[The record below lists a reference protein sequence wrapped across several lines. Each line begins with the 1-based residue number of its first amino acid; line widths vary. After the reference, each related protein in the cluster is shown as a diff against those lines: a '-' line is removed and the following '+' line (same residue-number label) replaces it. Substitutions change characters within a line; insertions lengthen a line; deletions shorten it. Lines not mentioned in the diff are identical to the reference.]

1 MASHILAHLK
11 PSTLETQGR
20 RNRLRRIL
28 LETLE
33 RRELLAADLLTLGD
47 MGVESGYTTRAS
59 AAEDLLFTSLL
70 QQREMSSY
78 DMTNFLDNQLGSSPG
93 NGSDLTARPWFHLIE
108 ESYDRWS
115 RENDVA
121 FSYTSGFAMDGLVAE
136 GEGGLIGEGEAGG
149 PRILSVAP
157 NSGAIF
163 SFNDTNLLT
172 EAPTELVFRFDGAS
186 DILQSSLAG
195 IRVIKAGGDGVFGN
209 GNDTVIEPGFVGFGD
224 NNRIVVLRFA
234 STLQDD
240 LYRVELNGDPANGTA
255 LRNVDNLT
263 LQTRLFDSTPDDM
276 TRDTVDFN
284 LELGAQ
290 ILAVVP
296 QPVDRLPNGAL
307 DPKLD
312 VIRVFFNNDDL
323 DPATAT
329 NPAYYQLIMTNDTI
343 EPSDDVLSTPDFVT
357 YDPLTDM
364 AELHFTSGQLNTTGT
379 FRLRIGSRESAVP
392 ATLTPVNMPDVAG
405 HMDGAAPL
413 PNATS
418 TGSFSSILNQSIITT
433 AATVLPIDFPGSNF
447 EPGHRDIQDESHV
460 DGTDTSPLISQQAY
474 NFAFDRPYGVDAAG
488 RPVNTSITP
497 EQVARVREIFDF
509 YSELMGVDFVET
521 VGAGLTIVVGDLFP
535 LGAPSGPGGVIGIA
549 GGGLAIMDGAE
560 DWDNSFGADFFDTAM
575 HEIGHL
581 LGLGHTYDLP
591 PQTNM
596 GAEPSLGNPNSGIGQ
611 REWVFP
617 GDHDVVHGQRLF
629 RPDNRDVDMYQFTL
643 TESGHLTAETI
654 AENLP
659 QSSNLDTHLTLIRGV
674 FSGGA
679 LVSYEIIASN
689 DNSLGSDSFVATEL
703 TPGTYFIAVTG
714 KGNEDFSPL
723 IPNTGSGAVSQG
735 AYQLRVDFRSSV
747 PSTGTAP
754 ATILDTSG
762 TSLDGNGDGKAG
774 GNFNF
779 WFRTTGSAD
788 SAKTVYVDKSYNG
801 PIFDGSAARPFNNL
815 DFNNTVPTRPAAQR
829 WPVGFLQPNDIL
841 RVVGNIGKPGDNP
854 NTLTDNRAYE
864 IGRGGVGNAILS
876 DGLTLELPR
885 GVTMM
890 VDAGAIF
897 KMQGSRIAAGSLS
910 AGINNSF
917 SALQVLGTPALP
929 VYFTSY
935 RDESIGVDTNPLA
948 TTPGAGDWGGLDFQ
962 NTVDRAEGFGGYER
976 QGIFLNYVSNADIR
990 YGGGQVTVSSP
1001 SPTVNPINMSE
1012 SRPTLLNNI
1021 VRFSADA
1028 AMAADPNSFEE
1039 TRFTEARYQL
1049 AETFSPDYQRV
1060 GPAIRGNT
1068 LLNNSTNG
1076 LFIRTTTAPGG
1087 PLQTLDVAARFDD
1100 TDIVY
1105 TLGENLIISGNRGGS
1120 IIESVAPNVSLV
1132 QTVPGT
1138 DGTLTAGAV
1147 VRYKVT
1153 AIDRFGA
1160 QGVPSVATAAL
1171 TLGAADSSV
1180 QLNNL
1185 PAATGDFVARRL
1197 WRSVDG
1203 GNFVLVSELDGDSTS
1218 FRDGGTTLN
1227 AVLANPNATSV
1238 SRARPSARLQLDPG
1252 VIIKSTGARIE
1263 ADFGAQLLAEGT
1275 ADRPVIFTSRLDD
1288 RYGAGGTFDTNSDGT
1303 GTNPGAGNW
1312 SGLISRHLGSMSID
1326 HAIIA
1331 YAGGVSSVP
1340 GGFAGFS
1347 AVEIRQGDARITNTR
1362 FEVNAS
1368 GLALGSGNRAGRG
1381 PNDASVIFVV
1391 GSQPI
1396 IMNNTFINN
1405 SFTNTAAISI
1415 NANAMTAANITDSGR
1430 QTGNSGRS
1438 SVGIGNVGPLVAGNS
1453 LLRNG
1458 INGLRVR
1465 GETLTT
1471 ETIWDDADIV
1481 HVLQS
1486 QVIVPDLHTFGGM
1499 TIRSKSDQSL
1509 VVKLTANAG
1518 ITTLGRPLD
1527 ITDRIGGSLRVL
1539 GTPGFPVVMTSINDD
1554 SVGAGFDPN
1563 GRPLLDTSNNGLVA
1577 PNRGDWRSI
1586 RLEPYTNDRNV
1597 NADVELETDQ
1607 IQDTGTND
1615 VVSAAQNLG
1624 ALASSLNGG
1633 DENLRLGFSVDGAI
1647 AAPQDLDVYSFSAVA
1662 GTLVWIDIDKTS
1674 GGLDS
1679 VVELIDASST
1689 ILALS
1694 NNSLAESAGTQ
1705 QRFVNPDPTKIDPS
1719 KVYSLEQNLFATP
1732 NTRQAG
1738 TDQDLYSVNPYDAGM
1753 RLVLPGSVGSTNTYF
1768 VRVRSSNLRV
1778 GDPASKLVDPA
1789 FLRAGLSAGAYRL
1802 QIRLQQADETA
1813 GTTIRYADIRYAT
1826 NAIEARG
1833 MPGSSPLLGQAA
1845 ELTAGTTALG
1855 NIVNSDRGSVS
1866 VAGNLFGAAN
1876 VDFYTFSISR
1886 DSIQSPGDTHIS
1898 TILDID
1904 YADGFGRPDTS
1915 LWVFDASNRLVLIGT
1930 DSNIADDR
1938 AAPGSGSGL
1947 TDLTRGSAGARDP
1960 FIGAAELPAGTY
1972 TVAVTNNSQIAS
1984 SLSQFQQANSASP
1997 LMRLEPINS
2006 VNRLAIERFG
2016 PGTITETFQTPQQV
2030 LFPPGADRFV
2040 PWTLGDVTTY
2050 VVRSGGTTSDLVFA
2064 NALTGAREADIS
2076 NFPRVNDTAMS
2087 PDGRLVGYQVPAGV
2101 QTDANAGVFQLINS
2115 IGAPGAAAIPTNAA
2129 TVAGNTGILTF
2140 TTQATGADAFAIQ
2153 QRDAGAGTQGDGI
2166 IFNGLTFHT
2175 STNELMMFGVGS
2187 RGNNQ
2192 QQFFLPT
2199 FDANGAVNGIGG
2211 VSTFT
2216 RNIVYKLDPVSGVAI
2231 NPAGVADREGNAR
2244 VNGAGTN
2251 RVEFGRFLSEGS
2263 VTGLAEMNGSL
2274 FGVSNLGEVF
2284 VVRGFGGNN
2293 AFGTR
2298 EAVDTIV
2305 DPETGLAVAFSG
2317 LTRGPRNLEG
2327 GRFSNILFGTTAD
2340 GTIYAFSV
2348 NAANEAVLQPV
2359 FPGLNFKV
2367 RSNSAGLGANV
2378 VGLDFSPLDVNLW
2391 HTTEQRATDPG
2402 HGRTVPYDRSQPN
2415 NVDGGRS
2422 LHFGFKD
2429 PGLGLVQPGNWNG
2442 VFNVANYYNTY
2453 DLPGGA
2459 DGAVVSNP
2467 LDLRGYSADD
2477 LPMLYFNYFLDTENA
2492 ASDFQEADSRMRD
2505 AFRVYA
2511 SGADGNWVLLTT
2523 NNTPLDAGSDR
2534 NGDNGN
2540 IDELDNFVNGNFDA
2554 FGNPLP
2560 SQEAFDTAQWRQVR
2574 TSLGAFAGQ
2583 DNVRLRFE
2591 FSTGATFNT
2600 GDPLRGGVELMA
2612 VAGSRLTDGE
2622 TFTVTSVDIA
2632 PAQQAT
2638 FELEMGLVLNM
2649 PSASGLTTDVSQVT
2663 IDGTA
2668 ITFSLT
2674 DDTGNNVQYLAS
2686 DSPAQ
2691 IAAKLRTRLPAILG
2705 ITPAQVNV
2713 NAERPNV
2720 LNIAG
2725 VNDASLT
2732 SIDPAVLVALPGV
2745 ALGNVAVPVHQG
2757 MTVTQIR
2764 DAIRAQ
2770 LAATFNNAAN
2780 AANATPAQ
2788 QLAAWP
2794 VHLNTI
2800 KLYKYEVLDN
2810 SSGLGLTTQRVGD
2823 FFGVQN
2829 DPFNR
2834 LDERAQNNR
2843 FEGVYI
2849 DDIIIG
2855 FAERGEMAFNATPA
2869 NTTFVP
2875 NLQYA
2880 ANVYNIPQIEEG
2892 LYQLTIR
2899 TAAEFGITDDAGNLV
2914 FDNPFMPGRSFDTN
2928 DRLSE
2933 QVGIQVNAN
2942 AAGNIP
2948 DGAVFTLTDGISR
2961 LTFEFDVVLGTT
2973 GAGVA
2978 QGNVPI
2984 AIRPDSSNEE
2994 IALAIRNAINS
3005 PAVQAVLD
3013 ISASINGE
3021 TLSAPGVDAAAAGG
3035 RQVALHGSITSTFAG
3050 TLSFPANTRLTPRV
3064 WGANTTF
3071 GEDLGDSERLRPQG
3085 QILLVA
3091 NTITDSSGFGI
3102 IASAGARDQS
3112 AIGGDV
3118 GNRPYPGS
3126 PINFPT
3132 ANTARLAP
3140 GVVII
3145 NNIVASNSLGGIS
3158 LAGDAGLDAPIQIAR
3173 VINNTI
3179 FGVGGA
3185 DNGILITGWA
3195 SPTLLNNIFANTG
3208 TGVRVNAPAT
3218 AVLGANLYQSN
3229 GVNTVGVDV
3238 GSFPEL
3244 LLPGDPLFVNTT
3256 NRRFYLAAGSRAIDS
3271 SLEALQ
3277 ERPALTQVKNPLG
3290 LPASPMLAPTLDVT
3304 GQRRV
3309 DDPSGNSP
3317 AGLGGNVFIDR
3328 GAVDRSDFLGM
3339 NAILLKVQDND
3350 TLGKDSDR
3358 NVTYIK
3364 VDATTGDALVDFFS
3378 ILLEDVNG
3386 TGPDPATVLSQAVTL
3401 TENGQLLTEGI
3412 DYVFGYNANSR
3423 TLRLTPIAGIWR
3435 NDSVYEITLNNAPAQ
3450 RVVLPRG
3457 SNLTDGQTLSVAHA
3471 EGVLTFEF
3479 DNNGAVA
3486 NGNIAV
3492 PFAAGMSAYEL
3503 ALQVSY
3509 AINFAN
3515 VGVASRLEG
3524 DGSLSLAGTG
3534 GVTTTSP
3541 AVVSSV
3547 NAITDLAGNPLF
3559 PNRPNSSTQFTI
3571 IMRDAFLD
3579 FGDSD
3584 GLNIPTVEASILAA
3598 SNGNGSRHAL
3608 LPVDY
3613 PLLALGQFADPDQDG
3628 QPSPGMDG
3636 DDNDGLVV
3644 FSSLPGVV
3652 QGPAGPATLSL
3663 PAPAG
3668 LHLQSFVITDT
3679 VNRPFAPLT
3688 FQFRTSGS
3696 MAGDAS
3702 TVVVDLSAATTADDV
3717 ATQLSAAVQAAVQ
3730 SGRLTGLTAI
3740 ASGSNVN
3747 LGGSAG
3753 QLVDLTNAPGVDRLA
3768 VGNVDLVIPTSIAAL
3783 AEGTF
3788 TIHDGAGQSVTFEIN
3803 PVAPSNRVA
3812 IVTDLTAT
3820 GTPEAVAG
3828 DIVVAINGQIRARRL
3843 VLGQSVASGSTV
3855 TIFANDEDGVS
3866 FGGVFN
3872 AGSSPTTIT
3881 VVSTGP
3887 GMLDAW
3893 IDWNQD
3899 GDFDDA
3905 DEQIL
3910 VTSTPVQAGV
3920 NTFMIQ
3926 TPVGAAI
3933 GYTTARF
3940 RLSTLGGLLA
3950 SGVAVGG
3957 EVEDYVIEVAAGTP
3971 PVAVPDTYTVDED
3984 EVLNQDAAG
3993 GVLAN
3998 DTDEDIV
4005 APDMV
4010 VPGVNLFVHDEDPS
4024 TMAIEPLVNV
4034 THGTLELRRDGSFT
4048 YTPNLDFN
4056 GVDTFV
4062 YNVTDGRLISNEPT
4076 TVTINV
4082 TPINDAPLAR
4092 DDSARLN
4099 EDQEFI
4105 RPGSDFTA
4113 NDLQHPRQ
4121 EELPDPV
4128 VNESHQVLTLIGA
4141 RIISEVVTDFGG
4153 IAAASVRF
4161 ASVTGM
4167 NRRGLRV
4174 NISTQ
4179 DLGAATLP
4187 TVTMVNDS
4195 LNIVLNSHAT
4205 TPTTVAGLIAA
4216 IAANPAAN
4224 SRVTVT
4230 LLPES
4235 VGTTVL
4241 GSTASIPQI
4250 VVPPSGGSAPTV
4262 DPVTETLRYRPEPH
4276 YNSNIGGPILIE
4288 LTITDDD
4295 TAGANGPL
4303 TATSTLTLTID
4314 PINDSPEFS
4323 SPSTISVVEDQG
4335 PVSVDFVSNSRPGPA
4350 LATDE
4355 GGVSGT
4361 AISLE
4366 NQQVTYRVTAL
4377 NPSPTLYAQLP
4388 AITPSTDAN
4397 PGRLT
4402 FELAA
4407 DVNRATPF
4415 PALLVEV
4422 VAVDNG
4428 AVGNTFVAINQFN
4441 PSHTFPATPNMY
4453 DGATLRVVDSEGN
4466 TVVFELEDEINLAG
4480 VGSTDGFPHV
4490 AITYTSADTALTLS
4504 QRIAAAVSNPPAVSI
4519 NQPAGAGAWTV
4530 AAFVDTQSGEIKFT
4544 GEASVTSAAPTARH
4558 LLTNVFPV
4566 LTGSETFD
4574 GATFTLTDSN
4584 GDRITFEFNDT
4595 SSPAT
4600 DGIVR
4605 GNVPIDYTPAMTQN
4619 ELTQAIH
4626 AAINNPP
4633 AERVF
4638 EAWDVVSTLPADSDR
4653 MELSGV
4659 SNISLSA
4666 SGATIKNPL
4675 TSEALLPV
4683 FSQRVSNESAPR
4695 TFTILADAINDAPFF
4710 ELGPTP
4716 VSLEDEGMLIVPG
4729 FMTNIRAGSETSLDE
4744 LLETL
4749 SISYSYN
4756 NLAAFTVLPSIDL
4769 ATGNLTYQTARNANR
4784 FTNTDFGVTVTVTD
4798 DSTNPGVNFY
4808 TRSFT
4813 LDVIER
4819 NDAPV
4824 FNMPNVISNAQEV
4837 MPDPILPVVIPG
4849 FVTSISPGP
4858 AGTHPAIDELTQT
4871 VSFRVN
4877 ALKDSLFDPA
4887 FLPTIVNQGDGT
4899 ATLTYRLADD
4909 VNLQIPFPAI
4919 LVEVVAFD
4927 NGTSGNGSVIINHFD
4942 PSNVFPFA
4950 PTLYD
4955 GATLTVVDNNGN
4967 TVVFELDDAN
4977 LPGVGSTDGF
4987 PHVAIPFSSTDTL
5000 DVLNQRI
5007 ADSIDR
5013 PPVASINPTG
5023 GPDLPW
5029 TVNAYADAASHEIR
5043 FDGEASVAANAP
5055 AGVTILNNLFTGLA
5069 AGQSYDGATFVI
5081 TDIDGDSLTFEFNDT
5096 TDTEPATPGV
5106 MPGHM
5111 PVNYTP
5117 SMTANELSQAIL
5129 NAINN
5134 PPSSLADWDVI
5145 ATLPAGSDRL
5155 ELAQVAS
5162 IQLSVSTAST
5172 INPLEANMIS
5182 PVFTQRLANE
5192 TAPRTFTIVPDA
5204 INDAPEFTITQPLIT
5219 GIREDQ
5225 GEVTIPGFIID
5236 ARPGPLSALDEL
5248 AFQTIT
5254 FELTANDPTAF
5265 LNGDGSQPGPNGLPR
5280 LTYNAETDAWDLTFT
5295 TAQDV
5300 NTLTEHDLGVLVT
5313 LRDDG
5318 GMRPNTGDIDFSQ
5331 QTFLIAVDPI
5341 NDAPT
5346 FDLPV
5351 EVVVLEDQTNTVFP
5365 GFATFSVGPDTAR
5378 DETTDIY
5385 GPPRQR
5391 ASFTVVGNSNPDLF
5405 DVAPTIDED
5414 GQLHFVLAVHQN
5426 GDAIIVVQ
5434 MQDDGV
5440 GPETGNGDQNQAVDE
5455 FGNPLERTFVISVTP
5470 INDPPQFDINPLV
5483 PPLSQEDQGL
5493 VQLQNFLVNMQ
5504 NGPDEATDE
5513 TESFVTETE
5522 LLNPADASRFLQ
5534 LPFISTDG
5542 TLRFE
5547 TAADVNGLFMVRVRL
5562 VDEGL
5567 AGPAPHNNTSE
5578 WQTFTINVEAIND
5591 KPIFSLLQ
5599 PQVDVIEDV
5608 PSAEGVGFTRIPGYA
5623 FNIQAG
5629 PSTAID
5635 ELTQPLEPTF
5645 RIVSI
5650 SAPELFAV
5658 APSIDT
5664 ATGDLTFTTLPHRN
5678 GKSVIVV
5685 RLVDL
5690 GVGTPPPN
5698 ANASDLATFT
5708 ISVDPIND
5716 APEYTI
5722 PAETSVIE
5730 DAGLVSI
5737 NGFATNVRRGP
5748 VGSDDENSQTIRF
5761 EIRTEDVGG
5770 NLFSVL
5776 PFISVDGTLT
5786 FQTAPN
5792 INSAAV
5798 GDLRVWVRLIDSGP
5812 DEPEPNSNGSREPE
5826 QMFLIKVTP
5835 VNDDPIPN
5843 GFRVAGI
5850 EDQPL
5855 TIQASDVIADDAKGP
5870 TPDEDSQTLRMTQ
5883 IERTSA
5889 QGGRIV
5895 PVFVGTGA
5903 AAFIES
5909 FIYTP
5914 PQDLVG
5920 EDTFLYVVTDDGTP
5934 NRSGT
5939 GTITVTLAGVNDP
5952 PQFTKGPNQVVVED
5966 AETVTVPGWATNILP
5981 GPDNAFDEHATQ
5993 TVTFTATT
6001 TAANLFEVQP
6011 TISSDGTLTFKPAL
6025 DATGTAVVRIVAFDS
6040 YDPPA
6045 ASVEEFL
6052 TITITPVNDAPV
6064 FTLGGNIT
6072 VDEDSGPFAAPWAT
6086 AIAPAAGLLSTPPT
6100 STDEA
6105 GQVVD
6110 FALTVSNRS
6119 LFSVQPSISSHSL
6132 SAAGGTLQFTANE
6145 NAFGTS
6151 VITVTAV
6158 DRGPVGGANI
6168 NSSVTRTFTITINP
6182 VNDAPVGVPD
6192 TYATNENTVLN
6203 VPSPGVLANDTDV
6216 DLPNDTLSAVPATL
6230 ESAFGAAV
6238 IINADGSFSYDP
6250 TAVNAL
6256 QRLTGSQSVIDSFVY
6271 QVRDAAGALSA
6282 PVTVSINVAG
6292 VDDAPVAMDDTFSI
6306 GVGQTRL
6313 LSVLSND
6320 TDIDSAID
6328 ARSIVITQQPIFGT
6342 AVISQT
6348 GVVEYTAGP
6357 GFRGTDTFAYTVADV
6372 GGNRSNEALVTV
6384 NVNNAPV
6391 ANNDNA
6397 FTYKNEPV
6405 DINVLANDSDIDGT
6419 LDPSSVEIVIAP
6431 STGGTATVL
6440 ENGQIRFT
6448 PATGFAGQVQ
6458 LSYVVSDNLGTP
6470 SNVANVSIRVQNSR
6484 WQNPSGALDVNG
6496 DGFVSPI
6503 DVLLIINYLNSG
6515 QPTFL
6520 PNANVTP
6527 PPFLDPSGDERVTP
6541 LDIILIINHLNARS
6555 AGGEGEGALTAEAES
6570 ATSTTFAMMV
6580 TPAQMIDT
6588 VGAVVVRE
6596 VQARLDDSF
6605 ATPLSDAV
6613 SGGLTNNAGT
6623 AIAPLFTSG
6632 VDDDEE
6638 DLVHMLSCSADEF
6651 TQHSLRSAVD
6661 SFFGEIGPKRP
6672 K

>member
-1 MASHILAHLK
+1 MASHILAHFK
-11 PSTLETQGR
+11 PSTLETQCR

-28 LETLE
+28 IETLE
-33 RRELLAADLLTLGD
+33 RRELLAADLLTLGELG
-47 MGVESGYTTRAS
+47 MESSYTSRAT
-59 AAEDLLFTSLL
+59 ATEDLIFKSLL

-78 DMTNFLDNQLGSSPG
+78 DVTTFLDNQLGSNPG
-93 NGSDLTARPWFHLIE
+93 NSHNLTARPWFHLIE
-108 ESYDRWS
+108 ESYDSWS

-121 FSYTSGFAMDGLVAE
+121 FSFTSGFATDGLVAE
-136 GEGGLIGEGEAGG
+136 GEGGLIGEGEEGG

-240 LYRVELNGDPANGTA
+240 LYRVELNGEPANGTA

-263 LQTRLFDSTPDDM
+263 LQTRLFDSTPDDL

-296 QPVDRLPNGAL
+296 QPVDRLPNGGL
-307 DPKLD
+307 DPKLN
-312 VIRVFFNNDDL
+312 VIRVYFNNDDL

-364 AELHFTSGQLNTTGT
+364 AELHFTSGQLNTTAT
-379 FRLRIGSRESAVP
+379 FRLRIGSRESALP
-392 ATLTPVNMPDVAG
+392 ATLTPVNSPEVAG
-405 HMDGAAPL
+405 HMDAAAPL
-413 PNATS
+413 PNATT

-433 AATVLPIDFPGSNF
+433 AATVLPLDFPGSNF

-460 DGTDTSPLISQQAY
+460 GGTDTSPQISQQAY
-474 NFAFDRPYGVDAAG
+474 NFAFNRPYGTDAAG

-535 LGAPSGPGGVIGIA
+535 LGGTPSGPGGVIGIA

-560 DWDNSFGADFFDTAM
+560 EWNNSFGADFFDTAM

-596 GAEPSLGNPNSGIGQ
+596 GAEPTLGNSNSGIGQ

-659 QSSNLDTHLTLIRGV
+659 QSSNLDTHLTLLRGV
-674 FSGGA
+674 FIGGA
-679 LVSYEIIASN
+679 LVSYETIASN
-689 DNSLGSDSFVATEL
+689 DNSQGSDSFVATEL

-714 KGNEDFSPL
+714 KGNEDFNPL

-754 ATILDTSG
+754 ATIVDTSG
-762 TSLDGNGDGKAG
+762 SLIDGDGDGKAG

-788 SAKTVYVDKSYNG
+788 VAKTVYVDKSYNG
-801 PIFDGSAARPFNNL
+801 PGFDGSAERPFNNL
-815 DFNNTVPTRPAAQR
+815 DFNNTVPTRPVAQR
-829 WPVGFLQPNDIL
+829 WPVGFLQPNDIV
-841 RVVGNIGKPGDNP
+841 RVVGNIGRPGDNP
-854 NTLTDNRAYE
+854 NSLTDNRAYE

-885 GVTMM
+885 GVTMKI
-890 VDAGAIF
+890 DAGAIF

-935 RDESIGVDTNPLA
+935 RDESIGVDTNPIS

-962 NTVDRAEGFGGYER
+962 NAVDRAEGFGGYER

-1012 SRPTLLNNI
+1012 ARPTLLNNI
-1021 VRFSADA
+1021 IRFSADA

-1060 GPAIRGNT
+1060 GPVIRGNT

-1076 LFIRTTTAPGG
+1076 LFIRTVTAPGG

-1105 TLGENLIISGNRGGS
+1105 TLGENLIIAGNRGGS

-1132 QTVPGT
+1132 QTVPGVA
-1138 DGTLTAGAV
+1138 GTLVSGAV
-1147 VRYKVT
+1147 VSYKVT
-1153 AIDRFGA
+1153 AFDRHGA
-1160 QGVPSVATAAL
+1160 QGVPSAATIGL
-1171 TLGAADSSV
+1171 TLGASESSI

-1203 GNFVLVSELDGDSTS
+1203 GSFALVAELDGDSTS
-1218 FRDGGTTLN
+1218 YRDIGTTLN
-1227 AVLANPNATSV
+1227 AILVNPNATSV
-1238 SRARPSARLQLDPG
+1238 SRARPSARLQIDPG

-1288 RYGAGGTFDTNSDGT
+1288 RYGAGGTFDTNSDLA

-1312 SGLISRHLGSMSID
+1312 SGIVSRHLGSLSID

-1331 YAGGVSSVP
+1331 HAGGVSSVP

-1347 AVEIRQGDARITNTR
+1347 AVEIHQGDARIANTR
-1362 FEVNAS
+1362 FEGNAS
-1368 GLALGSGNRAGRG
+1368 GFSLGSGNRAGRG

-1391 GSQPI
+1391 GSQPVI
-1396 IMNNTFINN
+1396 LNNTFINN
-1405 SFTNTAAISI
+1405 SLASTAAISI
-1415 NANAMTAANITDSGR
+1415 NANAMTAANITDGGR
-1430 QTGNSGRS
+1430 QTGNSDRAT
-1438 SVGIGNVGPLVAGNS
+1438 VGIGNVGPLVAGNS
-1453 LLRNG
+1453 LLRNS

-1527 ITDRIGGSLRVL
+1527 ITDRIGGSLRVF

-1554 SVGAGFDPN
+1554 SVGSGFDPN

-1633 DENLRLGFSVDGAI
+1633 DENLRLGFSVDGAV
-1647 AAPQDLDVYSFSAVA
+1647 AAPQDLDVYSFTGVA

-1705 QRFVNPDPTKIDPS
+1705 QRFVSPDSTKIDPS

-1738 TDQDLYSVNPYDAGM
+1738 TDQDLYSVNPHDAGM
-1753 RLVLPGSVGSTNTYF
+1753 RLVLPGAVGSTNTYF
-1768 VRVRSSNLRV
+1768 VRVRSSNLRA
-1778 GDPASKLVDPA
+1778 GDPSSKLVDPA
-1789 FLRAGLSAGAYRL
+1789 FLRAGLSTGAYRL
-1802 QIRLQQADETA
+1802 QIRLQQSDESA
-1813 GTTIRYADIRYAT
+1813 GTTVRYADIRFAT
-1826 NAIEARG
+1826 NAIEAYG

-1845 ELTAGTTALG
+1845 ELTGTTALG

-1866 VAGNLFGAAN
+1866 VAGNLATAAN
-1876 VDFYTFSISR
+1876 IDFYTFRIER

-1904 YADGFGRPDTS
+1904 YADGFGGPDTS
-1915 LWVFDASNRLVLIGT
+1915 LWVFDSNNRLVLIGT
-1930 DSNIADDR
+1930 DANIADDR

-1960 FIGAAELPAGTY
+1960 FIGAAELPAGSY
-1972 TVAVTNNSQIAS
+1972 TVAVTNNSRIAS
-1984 SLSQFQQANSASP
+1984 SLSQFQQANSPNP

-2006 VNRLAIERFG
+2006 VNRLAVERFG
-2016 PGTITETFQTPQQV
+2016 PPAITETFQAPAQV
-2030 LFPPGADRFV
+2030 LFPTGNERFV

-2050 VVRSGGTTSDLVFA
+2050 VVRSAGDTSNLVFA

-2101 QTDANAGVFQLINS
+2101 QTDANGGVFQLINS

-2129 TVAGNTGILTF
+2129 TVAGNTGIQTF
-2140 TTQATGADAFAIQ
+2140 TTQATGANAFAIQ
-2153 QRDAGAGTQGDGI
+2153 QRDAGNGPQGDGI

-2175 STNELMMFGVGS
+2175 STNDLMMFGVGS

-2199 FDANGAVNGIGG
+2199 FDANGAVDGIGE
-2211 VSTFT
+2211 VSTVT
-2216 RNIVYKLDPVSGVAI
+2216 RNIVYKLDPVSGTAI
-2231 NPAGVADREGNAR
+2231 NPTGVPDREGNAR

-2251 RVEFGRFLSEGS
+2251 RVEFGRFLSDGT

-2298 EAVDTIV
+2298 DAIDTIV
-2305 DPETGLAVAFSG
+2305 DPETGLAVAFTG

-2348 NAANEAVLQPV
+2348 SGADEAILQPV

-2367 RSNSAGLGANV
+2367 RSAQSSVGANV

-2391 HTTEQRATDPG
+2391 HVTE
-2402 HGRTVPYDRSQPN
+2402 H
-2415 NVDGGRS
+2415 

-2442 VFNVANYYNTY
+2442 VFDVANYYDTY

-2477 LPMLYFNYFLDTENA
+2477 LPMLYFNYFLNTENA

-2511 SGADGNWVLLTT
+2511 SGADGSWILLTT
-2523 NNTPLDAGSDR
+2523 NNTPLDGGSDR

-2540 IDELDNFVNGNFDA
+2540 TDELDNRVNGNFDA

-2574 TSLGAFAGQ
+2574 TSLAAFAGQ

-2600 GDPLRGGVELMA
+2600 GDPLRGGVEIHA

-2622 TFTVTSVDIA
+2622 TFTVESVDTL

-2638 FELEMGLVLNM
+2638 LELDMGLVLSM
-2649 PSASGLTTDVSQVT
+2649 PSASGLTTDVSQIT

-2674 DDTGNNVQYLAS
+2674 DNTGTNVQYLAS

-2705 ITPAQVNV
+2705 IAPAQVNV
-2713 NAERPNV
+2713 NTERPNV

-2732 SIDPAVLVALPGV
+2732 SIDPAVIVALPGV
-2745 ALGNVAVPVHQG
+2745 APGNVAVPVHQG
-2757 MTVTQIR
+2757 MTVNQVR

-2770 LAATFNNAAN
+2770 LAATFNNADN

-2800 KLYKYEVLDN
+2800 KLYRYDVVDN
-2810 SSGLGLTTQRVGD
+2810 LSGLGLTTSRVGD
-2823 FFGVQN
+2823 FFGVQG

-2849 DDIIIG
+2849 DDIIVG
-2855 FAERGEMAFNATPA
+2855 FAERGEMAFNATPG

-2880 ANVYNIPQIEEG
+2880 GTVYNTPQIEAG
-2892 LYQLTIR
+2892 RYQLTIR

-2914 FDNPFMPGRSFDTN
+2914 FDNPFNPGRSFDTN

-2948 DGAVFTLTDGISR
+2948 DGAVFTLTDSTSR
-2961 LTFEFDVVLGTT
+2961 LTFEFDVLLGTT

-2984 AIRPDSSNEE
+2984 TIRPDSSNAE

-3021 TLSAPGVDAAAAGG
+3021 MLRAPGVDAATAGG
-3035 RQVALHGSITSTFAG
+3035 RRVALHGSIASTFAG
-3050 TLSFPANTRLTPRV
+3050 TLTFPANTRLSPLV
-3064 WGANTTF
+3064 WGSDTTF
-3071 GEDLGDSERLRPQG
+3071 GEDSGDSERLRPQG

-3102 IASAGARDQS
+3102 IASAGDRNQS

-3140 GVVII
+3140 GVVIV
-3145 NNIVASNSLGGIS
+3145 NNIVASNTLGGIR
-3158 LAGDAGLDAPIQIAR
+3158 LAGDAGGDAPVQIAR
-3173 VINNTI
+3173 VMNNTI
-3179 FGVGGA
+3179 YGVGGA
-3185 DNGILITGWA
+3185 DNGILITGGA
-3195 SPTLLNNIFANTG
+3195 SPTLLNNIFANNG
-3208 TGVRVNAPAT
+3208 IGVRVNAPAT
-3218 AVLGANLYQSN
+3218 AVLGANLFQSN
-3229 GVNTVGVDV
+3229 GANTLGVDV

-3244 LLPGDPLFVNTT
+3244 LQPGEPLFVNTT

-3277 ERPALTQVKNPLG
+3277 ERPALAQVKNPLG

-3309 DDPSGNSP
+3309 DDPSVNSP

-3328 GAVDRSDFLGM
+3328 GAVDRSDFIGM

-3350 TLGKDSDR
+3350 TLGEDSDR

-3364 VDATTGDALVDFFS
+3364 VDATMGDALVDFFS

-3401 TENGQLLTEGI
+3401 TENGRLLTEGV

-3423 TLRLTPIAGIWR
+3423 TLRLTPVAGIWR
-3435 NDSVYEITLNNAPAQ
+3435 NDSVYEITFSNAPAR
-3450 RVVLPRG
+3450 RVVLPSG
-3457 SNLTDGQTLSVAHA
+3457 TNLTDGQTLSVAHA

-3486 NGNIAV
+3486 NGNIAM
-3492 PFAAGMSAYEL
+3492 PFTAGLSAYEL
-3503 ALQVSY
+3503 ALQMSY
-3509 AINFAN
+3509 AINIAN

-3524 DGSLSLAGTG
+3524 DGSLSLTGTS

-3541 AVVSSV
+3541 AVISSIA
-3547 NAITDLAGNPLF
+3547 AITDLAGNPLF
-3559 PNRPNSSTQFTI
+3559 PNRPNSLTQFTI
-3571 IMRDAFLD
+3571 IMRDAQLD
-3579 FGDSD
+3579 FGDSN
-3584 GLNIPTVEASILAA
+3584 GLDIPTVEASILLA

-3628 QPSPGMDG
+3628 QPSPAMDG
-3636 DDNDGLVV
+3636 DDNDSLVI

-3663 PAPAG
+3663 AAPAA

-3679 VNRPFAPLT
+3679 ANRPFAPLT
-3688 FQFRTSGS
+3688 FEFRTSGS
-3696 MAGDAS
+3696 MAGNAS
-3702 TVVVDLSAATTADDV
+3702 TLVVDLSAAITANDV
-3717 ATQLSAAVQAAVQ
+3717 ASQLSLAVQAAVV

-3740 ASGSNVN
+3740 ASGSQVN
-3747 LGGSAG
+3747 LGGSASH
-3753 QLVDLTNAPGVDRLA
+3753 LVDLTNAPAVNRLA
-3768 VGNVDLVIPTSIAAL
+3768 VGNVDLVVPANIAAL
-3783 AEGTF
+3783 TGGTL

-3803 PVAPSNRVA
+3803 PAGTSSNIA
-3812 IVTDLTAT
+3812 IVTDLSNT
-3820 GTPEAVAG
+3820 GTPEAVAA
-3828 DIVVAINGQIRARRL
+3828 DIAIAINGQIRARGL
-3843 VLGQSVASGSTV
+3843 VLGQSVATGSTV
-3855 TIFANDEDGVS
+3855 TVFANDEDGVS

-3872 AGSSPTTIT
+3872 AGSRPTAIT
-3881 VVSTGP
+3881 VISTGP

-3893 IDWNQD
+3893 IDWNGD

-3920 NTFMIQ
+3920 NTFMIE
-3926 TPVGAAI
+3926 TPAGAGI

-3957 EVEDYVIEVAAGTP
+3957 EVEDYVIEIAAGTP
-3971 PVAVPDTYTVDED
+3971 PIAVADTYMVDED
-3984 EVLNQDAAG
+3984 AVLTQELAG
-3993 GVLAN
+3993 GVLSN
-3998 DTDEDIV
+3998 DTDVDIV
-4005 APDMV
+4005 APDV
-4010 VPGVNLFVHDEDPS
+4010 VIPGVNLFVHDEDPS
-4024 TMAIEPLVNV
+4024 TLAIEPLVNV
-4034 THGTLELRRDGSFT
+4034 TNGTLELRRDGSFT

-4062 YNVTDGRLISNEPT
+4062 YNATDGRLISNQPT

-4082 TPINDAPLAR
+4082 TPINDAPVAR
-4092 DDSARLN
+4092 DDAAQLN

-4105 RPGSDFTA
+4105 RPVSDFTA

-4121 EELPDPV
+4121 EEMPTPIL
-4128 VNESHQVLTLIGA
+4128 NESHQVLTLIGA
-4141 RIISEVVTDFGG
+4141 RIISEVDTDFGG
-4153 IAAASVRF
+4153 IAGASVRF
-4161 ASVTGM
+4161 ASVAGV

-4174 NISTQ
+4174 NVATQ
-4179 DLGAATLP
+4179 DLGAGAAPSVTL
-4187 TVTMVNDS
+4187 VSDS
-4195 LNIVLNSHAT
+4195 LNIVLNSHAA

-4230 LLPES
+4230 LLPGS

-4241 GSTASIPQI
+4241 GATPSIPQI
-4250 VVPPSGGSAPTV
+4250 VVPPSGGSTPTV
-4262 DPVTETLRYRPEPH
+4262 DALTQTLHYRPEPD

-4323 SPSTISVVEDQG
+4323 NPSSISVVEDQG
-4335 PVSVDFVSNSRPGPA
+4335 PVSIDFLTNARPGPA

-4366 NQQVTYRVTAL
+4366 DQQVTYRVTAL

-4388 AITPSTDAN
+4388 SITPSTDAN

-4402 FELAA
+4402 FELAT
-4407 DVNRATPF
+4407 DVNRAAPF

-4441 PSHTFPATPNMY
+4441 PSHAFPATPNMY
-4453 DGATLRVVDSEGN
+4453 DGATLTVVDSEGN

-4480 VGSTDGFPHV
+4480 VGSTAGFPHV
-4490 AITYTSADTALTLS
+4490 AITYTAADTALTLS
-4504 QRIAAAVSNPPAVSI
+4504 QRIAATVSNPPAASI

-4530 AAFVDTQSGEIKFT
+4530 AAFLDTQSGEIKFT
-4544 GEASVTSAAPTARH
+4544 GEASVTSSAPAARR

-4566 LTGSETFD
+4566 LAGSETFD
-4574 GATFTLTDSN
+4574 GATFTLTDIN
-4584 GDRITFEFNDT
+4584 GDRVTFEFNDT
-4595 SSPAT
+4595 SGPTT
-4600 DGIVR
+4600 DGIVL

-4626 AAINNPP
+4626 AAISNPP

-4638 EAWDVVSTLPADSDR
+4638 ETWNVVSTLPADSDR

-4659 SNISLSA
+4659 SSLSLSA

-4716 VSLEDEGMLIVPG
+4716 VSLEDEGLMVLPG
-4729 FMTNIRAGSETSLDE
+4729 FMTNIRTGSVTSIDE

-4756 NLAAFTVLPSIDL
+4756 NLAAFTVLPTIDL

-4784 FTNTDFGVTVTVTD
+4784 FTSTDFGVTVTVTD

-4808 TRSFT
+4808 SVLFT
-4813 LDVIER
+4813 LDVVER

-4824 FNMPNVISNAQEV
+4824 YNMPSVISNAQEV
-4837 MPDPILPVVIPG
+4837 VPDPALPVVIPS
-4849 FVTSISPGP
+4849 FITSISPGP
-4858 AGTHPAIDELTQT
+4858 VGTHPALDELTQS

-4877 ALKDSLFDPA
+4877 ALKASLFDPA
-4887 FLPTIVNQGDGT
+4887 FLPTIVNQNDGT

-4909 VNLQIPFPAI
+4909 VNQQIPFPTI

-4950 PTLYD
+4950 PNIYD
-4955 GATLTVVDNNGN
+4955 GATLTVVDSNGN
-4967 TVVFELDDAN
+4967 TVVFELDDAG
-4977 LPGVGSTDGF
+4977 LPGVGTTAGF
-4987 PHVAIPFSSTDTL
+4987 PHVAIPFSSADTL
-5000 DVLNQRI
+5000 ALLNQRI
-5007 ADSIDR
+5007 ANTIDA

-5029 TVNAYADAASHEIR
+5029 TVNAYADADSHEIR
-5043 FDGEASVAANAP
+5043 FDGEASVVANAP
-5055 AGVTILNNLFTGLA
+5055 AGVTILNNLFSGLA
-5069 AGQSYDGATFVI
+5069 VGQTYDGATFVI

-5106 MPGHM
+5106 MPGHV
-5111 PVNYTP
+5111 PINYTP
-5117 SMTANELSQAIL
+5117 SMTANELSQAIQ

-5134 PPSSLADWDVI
+5134 PPSSVADWDVV

-5155 ELAQVAS
+5155 ELSNVAN
-5162 IQLSVSTAST
+5162 IRLSLSTAT
-5172 INPLEANMIS
+5172 VINPLSANRVS
-5182 PVFTQRLANE
+5182 PIFTERLANE
-5192 TAPRTFTIVPDA
+5192 SAPRMFTIVPDA

-5219 GIREDQ
+5219 GIQEDQ
-5225 GEVTIPGFIID
+5225 GEVTIAGFIID

-5280 LTYNAETDAWDLTFT
+5280 LTYNALTDAWDLTFT
-5295 TAQDV
+5295 TSRDL
-5300 NTLTEHDLGVLVT
+5300 NTLTEHDFGVLVT

-5346 FDLPV
+5346 FDLPF
-5351 EVVVLEDQTNTVFP
+5351 EVVVLEDETNTVFP

-5378 DETTDIY
+5378 DETTDIF

-5391 ASFTVVGNSNPDLF
+5391 AIFMVVDNSNPELF
-5405 DVAPTIDED
+5405 DVEPTIDED
-5414 GQLHFVLAVHQN
+5414 GQLQFVLAAHQN
-5426 GDAIIVVQ
+5426 GEAIIVVQ
-5434 MQDDGV
+5434 MQDNGV
-5440 GPETGNGDQNQAVDE
+5440 GPETGNGDQNQAIDE
-5455 FGNPLERTFVISVTP
+5455 FGNTLERTFIISVTP

-5483 PPLSQEDQGL
+5483 PPASQEDQGL
-5493 VQLQNFLVNMQ
+5493 VQLPNFLINMQ
-5504 NGPDEATDE
+5504 NGPGEATDE
-5513 TESFVTETE
+5513 MESFVTETE
-5522 LLNPADASRFLQ
+5522 LLNPADASNFVQ

-5547 TAADVNGLFMVRVRL
+5547 TAADVNGFFVVRVRL

-5567 AGPAPHNNTSE
+5567 AGPTPHNNTSE
-5578 WQTFTINVEAIND
+5578 WQTFTINVQAIND

-5608 PSAEGVGFTRIPGYA
+5608 RAPEGVGFTRILGYA

-5658 APSIDT
+5658 APAIDT

-5678 GKSVIVV
+5678 GKSVIIV
-5685 RLVDL
+5685 RLLDL

-5722 PAETSVIE
+5722 PTERTVIE

-5761 EIRTEDVGG
+5761 ETRTEDVGG

-5812 DEPEPNSNGSREPE
+5812 DAPAPNSNGSREPE

-5850 EDQPL
+5850 EDQSL

-5914 PQDLVG
+5914 PRDLVG
-5920 EDTFLYVVTDDGTP
+5920 EDTFLYVVTDDGVP

-5939 GTITVTLAGVNDP
+5939 GTITITLAGVNDP
-5952 PQFTKGPNQVVVED
+5952 PQFTRGPNQVVVED
-5966 AETVTVPGWATNILP
+5966 ANTITVPGWATNILP

-5993 TVTFTATT
+5993 TVTFTAST

-6011 TISSDGTLTFKPAL
+6011 TISSDGNLTFKPAL

-6040 YDPPA
+6040 FDPPA
-6045 ASVEEFL
+6045 ASTEQFL

-6064 FTLGGNIT
+6064 FTPGGNIT
-6072 VDEDSGPFAAPWAT
+6072 VAEDSGPFTAPWAT

-6110 FALTVSNRS
+6110 FVLTVSNRS
-6119 LFSVQPSISSHSL
+6119 LFSVQPSITSHSL
-6132 SAAGGTLQFTANE
+6132 SADGGTLRFTANE
-6145 NAFGTS
+6145 NFFGAS
-6151 VITVTAV
+6151 VVTVTAV
-6158 DRGPVGGANI
+6158 DRGPVGGANV

-6182 VNDAPVGVPD
+6182 VNDAPVGMPD
-6192 TYATNENTVLN
+6192 TYSTNENTVLN
-6203 VPSPGVLANDTDV
+6203 VPGPGLLANDTDV

-6238 IINADGSFSYDP
+6238 IVNANGSFSYDP

-6271 QVRDAAGALSA
+6271 QVRDAAGALSE

-6292 VDDAPVAMDDTFSI
+6292 VDDPPVAVNDTFSI

-6372 GGNRSNEALVTV
+6372 GGNRSNEALVTI

-6397 FTYKNEPV
+6397 FTYKNEPI

-6419 LDPSSVEIVIAP
+6419 LNPSTVEIVIAP

-6440 ENGQIRFT
+6440 ENGQIRFI

-6484 WQNPSGALDVNG
+6484 WQNPSGSLDVSG

-6503 DVLLIINYLNSG
+6503 DVLLILNYLNSG
-6515 QPTFL
+6515 QPTSL
-6520 PNANVTP
+6520 PNSSVTP

-6541 LDIILIINHLNARS
+6541 LDIILIINYLNARS
-6555 AGGEGEGALTAEAES
+6555 AGGEGEGGLAAEAES

-6588 VGAVVVRE
+6588 VGAAVVRE
-6596 VQARLDDSF
+6596 VQSSLNDSFVTTLSSTVSGNMLDDSG
-6605 ATPLSDAV
+6605 A
-6613 SGGLTNNAGT
+6613 
-6623 AIAPLFTSG
+6623 AIAPLFTNG
-6632 VDDDEE
+6632 ADDDEE
-6638 DLVHMLSCSADEF
+6638 ELMDMLSCSADEF
-6651 TQHSLRSAVD
+6651 AQQSLRSAVD